1 MYKLYTTISIHN
13 PKTMKTV
20 NKFIASLNQEV
31 EYHVGENEEDNF
43 HVIDSAS
50 PDDMWFHIDGYSS
63 GHIIAK
69 IDSMKLDKKN
79 LRQIVTQGCVLCKE
93 VSRYTHIKDIG
104 VMYTRI
110 KNVIKTETV
119 GRVALAKANVRI
131 M

>member
-1 MYKLYTTISIHN
+1 MYTTISIHN

-69 IDSMKLDKKN
+69 IDSMKLDKKIFAKS
-79 LRQIVTQGCVLCKE
+79 LHR
-93 VSRYTHIKDIG
+93 G
-104 VMYTRI
+104 VYYVKKCLGILTSKI
-110 KNVIKTETV
+110 LE
-119 GRVALAKANVRI
+119 
-131 M
+131 

>member
-1 MYKLYTTISIHN
+1 MVYNNRHFHK
-13 PKTMKTV
+13 PMKTV
-20 NKFIASLNQEV
+20 NKFIASLNKEV

-43 HVIDSAS
+43 HVIDNASAE
-50 PDDMWFHIDGYSS
+50 DMWFHIDGYSS

-69 IDSMKLDKKN
+69 IDGMKLDKKN
-79 LRQIVTQGCVLCKE
+79 IRQIVTQGCVLCKE

-110 KNVIKTETV
+110 KNVTKTETV
-119 GRVALAKANVRI
+119 GRVALANANVRI